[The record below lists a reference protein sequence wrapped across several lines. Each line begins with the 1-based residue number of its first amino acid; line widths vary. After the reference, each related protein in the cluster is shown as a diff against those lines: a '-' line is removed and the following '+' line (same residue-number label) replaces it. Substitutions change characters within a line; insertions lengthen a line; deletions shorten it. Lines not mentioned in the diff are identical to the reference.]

1 MYRSYLL
8 YLTIFINWAESH
20 VANKKELLDAVQKER
35 CHRQKGA
42 GQGSCTNKKWTGSGK
57 VIFLKRMAGGC
68 QVDDPTSADQVIPD
82 GLVEVFIPGKG
93 ETVIKLGIKSQF
105 GYVVFSVS
113 DSIWSLL
120 SLSLLF
126 LTIAH
131 FW

>member
-1 MYRSYLL
+1 
-8 YLTIFINWAESH
+8 
-20 VANKKELLDAVQKER
+20 
-35 CHRQKGA
+35 
-42 GQGSCTNKKWTGSGK
+42 
-57 VIFLKRMAGGC
+57 MAGVC
-68 QVDDPTSADQVIPD
+68 QAGDPTSTDQVIPN

-93 ETVIKLGIKSQF
+93 KTVIMLGIKSQF

>member
-1 MYRSYLL
+1 MLH
-8 YLTIFINWAESH
+8 LTIFINWAESH
-20 VANKKELLDAVQKER
+20 VANKKELLDAVQNER
-35 CHRQKGA
+35 CHSQKGA
-42 GQGSCTNKKWTGSGK
+42 GQRSCTNKKWTGSGK
-57 VIFLKRMAGGC
+57 VIFLKRMAGVC
-68 QVDDPTSADQVIPD
+68 QAGDPTSTDQVIPN

-93 ETVIKLGIKSQF
+93 ETVIMLGIKSQF

>member
-1 MYRSYLL
+1 ML
-8 YLTIFINWAESH
+8 YKMKGVIG
-20 VANKKELLDAVQKER
+20 K
-35 CHRQKGA
+35 KGA

-105 GYVVFSVS
+105 GYMVFSVS